1 MTLSCK
7 HVDDIVIGAPFII
20 TKDLI
25 QSLNIKKVITITDT
39 DEDTPLPKYQELDQ
53 FAVPREMNILEEI

>member
-1 MTLSCK
+1 MTLACR
-7 HVDDIVIGAPFII
+7 HVDDVVIGAPFII

-39 DEDTPLPKYQELDQ
+39 TEDKVLGKYAGIDQ
-53 FAVPREMNILEEI
+53 FAIPREMGIL